1 MKCPV
6 DSIDLVMSERSGVEI
21 DYCPQCRGV
30 WLDRGELDKII
41 DRAAELAGPQTPA
54 APVAPPVAGLIPP
67 PLYNNLDP
75 RRDDRRPDDRRYD
88 DRRDRH
94 RYDQPRHDDRR
105 YDDRRRPKKKEG
117 WLGELFDF

>member
-6 DSIDLVMSERSGVEI
+6 DSTDLVMSERSGVEI

-41 DRAAELAGPQTPA
+41 DRAADLAGPPTPA
-54 APVAPPVAGLIPP
+54 APAAPPVSGLIPP

-88 DRRDRH
+88 DRRERPRH
-94 RYDQPRHDDRR
+94 DQPRHDDRR
-105 YDDRRRPKKKEG
+105 YDDRRPKKKEG